1 LTRKSPIQVWCECA
15 IGAGAPRNRLRSN
28 SMSIWLVSKR
38 KLAISARRRRSWSRP
53 QAPTPLMRLRFGSP
67 IGDGRP
73 VGRPPDTC
81 EEGRFGNIL
90 TGCHQASIAV
100 AVRLSTTFDGT
111 LGAHLLHKSDQGRKQ
126 VRGPRTNPPKI
137 NGLIA
142 DYPCHRIDGVGNH
155 PAYDFGR
162 CISRPFEPGM
172 FAAWPR
178 GRLDER
184 PGRHT
189 GRLGDRVRR

>member
-1 LTRKSPIQVWCECA
+1 SVPIGPLSRSVHSGSLGGLDRAPHPLGGLRLIGLANAELDCA
-15 IGAGAPRNRLRSN
+15 IGAGAARNRLRSN

-38 KLAISARRRRSWSRP
+38 KLAISVRRRRSWSRP

-90 TGCHQASIAV
+90 TGSHQASIAA
-100 AVRLSTTFDGT
+100 AVHLSTTFDGT

-126 VRGPRTNPPKI
+126 VRGPRTNPLKI
-137 NGLIA
+137 NG
-142 DYPCHRIDGVGNH
+142 
-155 PAYDFGR
+155 
-162 CISRPFEPGM
+162 
-172 FAAWPR
+172 
-178 GRLDER
+178 
-184 PGRHT
+184 
-189 GRLGDRVRR
+189 